1 MKRRMGRFVSFIVAM
16 AMMMSLLY
24 VPSISAEGGGWT
36 NIYTENFDDSEVWN
50 FNNDMTTANT
60 QIGNIYLGE
69 IGAKEPISTL
79 AESDLPAGLLKDASA
94 SPGGNVFAYLGR
106 GSGMTKYGEYRP
118 IVLYDKSKHGLEE
131 APAALRVAYDLA
143 SYDDHSLYK
152 IASKFGLEYTVNVDE
167 TSTTYRP
174 VVVYQEKGD
183 ATDVRQPN
191 IGDTAPLYYFMP
203 NTGKETTGFSNV
215 RWTIGKW
222 NHVEMVFDFVNR
234 TTEIYFNNIKIGVQQ
249 APQIT
254 YDQLE
259 NIVTYGQA
267 REDKQDSILYYDN
280 ITVDQVPAGGTI
292 PSIMKADLTVVPEGV
307 DLQTGTEM
315 TLTTAVTDSQEREI
329 TRVEYFANDVS
340 IGTATNAEE
349 QFKFTWSLPQGE
361 QNIKAVATNSNGDT
375 VSSSVWQTTGWDE
388 VYSVQMGEIAHGTLT
403 ASATEN
409 VVNGNE
415 ITVTAVPDTGYRL
428 EQMSYMPASGSEP
441 VVLAAAD
448 NVASFTMPADNIIL
462 NAVFVKIDYAVFTN
476 AVSNG
481 TVKYSIN
488 NGPET
493 ETLTTAQMDDTIRI
507 ISAADEGFE
516 VSAVSVYQKDQ
527 MIDLQ
532 DNTFTMPA
540 GDVMITVVIKDP
552 NANEVEYLKLNFED
566 LTGVDTKTL
575 DIPVYTVNQATGKL
589 ADVGAQRVSSSSG
602 EIGKTFVVVKDEE
615 GNRYF
620 ACANKDN
627 LKSKILLDEPIA
639 ATGKLYFDFR
649 VKNIWAARFNVPFVG
664 LDENGKQVQLCN
676 LYHESKANM
685 YVNGVYN
692 SAGSTFAA
700 QTELFGANNDTDWHY
715 MRFVLDFD
723 TESFS
728 VYTGD
733 SFENLQDFAVNADGV
748 NSFDFMNKGT
758 TKAVQFAGIS
768 SYSFGENRSQRGFD
782 DVRVYAVKNAV
793 YSTVVKSN
801 DKTLGTVT
809 ADRNLV
815 SAGEI
820 IKVTTAAAT
829 GNRIKTISVVNAVT
843 GVDVSETVGL
853 VKVSGVADQYT
864 YTMPAY
870 DVRVEGVFEV
880 TPVRAIAFANGAEDA
895 VGDAPVWGAQ
905 PEGSTITLPLN
916 PFTRDGYSFEGWSDG
931 ENVFAE
937 GAEYIVPAQDVTFTA
952 VWSAISGVKNITVSS
967 MENGTVIITPEGS
980 AQSPNTEI
988 TLTAQPEPGYELKSI
1003 TVLDAQQGEVLLT
1016 GSATDPNVWTFVMP
1030 NRDVTVSAVFALKQ
1044 YSIKTLI
1051 KGEGTITVA
1060 ENKTTAVAGE
1070 AVSFTV
1076 APGVGR
1082 KIQTVGVSSET
1093 GAAEV
1098 TEADGSYNF
1107 TMPIGDVQIAAYFAD
1122 EAYNVS
1128 DYLNLD
1134 FEDAVKGN
1142 QKIITT
1148 DWSTANLYT
1157 VESNANL
1164 ANRGGIGEDSTK
1176 YIQSNAKG
1184 QVLFRFF
1191 MDPVA
1196 VNTEENK
1203 LYIDFRHKRKSLTD
1217 DGIQLAFR
1225 DGSKTPKN
1233 LFVLSIPG
1241 GGVPTLVIGGTNY
1254 PAEYKDLNWHCY
1266 RAVIDFTAGKMQFLV
1281 GDDFDHLAPWSA
1293 EYSEYTLPD
1302 GVTHIKEITNAPLT
1316 KGGNVFDDIH
1326 VYTKLNPS
1334 EPTATPEPTATAT
1347 PEPTATATPEPT
1359 ATATPEP
1366 TATATPEPTATA
1378 TPEPTATATPEPTAT
1393 ATPEPTA
1400 TATPEPTAT
1409 ATPEPTATAT
1419 PEPTATDAPS
1429 VPTATATSE
1438 LPAVPSEVIVKSVS
1452 GGSDEFTA
1460 TGKWEVSN
1468 VKHEDGTSSLMCKDT
1483 LTGDETSSAKFKP
1496 ANLVPGEY
1504 VVWFYMPYN
1513 GFSDTNATV
1522 RIANENPTGGFT
1534 TYQNDF
1540 SFDQVNNASLTEKW
1554 VRITG
1559 KPINFKGDGNDYVE
1573 ILRTSQS
1580 GSEYTR
1586 VGWVKFVPVV
1596 YQDEYMVENPQTAP
1610 QTSAYKPLY
1619 PSVDFTGT
1627 WGKSTAV
1634 KLGYKTTDNATLY
1647 SVTKDSTARFY
1658 DNYVKPG
1665 STRRIWLYTPYTSGQ
1680 SNDTMVSVTI
1690 HHNGIT
1696 EEPIIFDQMKTENRN
1711 QWVELTVKPL
1721 IFAGDGSDYVE
1732 IKRTNED
1739 TATSTATRIG
1749 AVRFVSPEKEISANK
1764 ILQASEDTFVHGGGA
1779 AVNHG
1784 SETTML
1790 VKSTSAIGMNN
1801 YRKGL
1806 VKFDLSTIN
1815 EKVTKVSLNLTGK
1828 RSNEA
1833 NVTLGVYALSNDWE
1847 ENVVTWSNVPT
1858 LDAETSQKIGEY
1870 EVTVNADRDFTIDV
1884 TDYVLSKLN
1893 SGEKTVSFGLLGIN
1907 GADGKEVTITL
1918 HSRENTSG
1926 RGPCLDIEYLTGG
1939 EIPGP
1944 QPTATA
1950 TATAEPT
1957 ATATPEP
1964 TATATPEPTVTAT
1977 PEPTATATPEPTAT
1991 ATPEPTATA
2000 TPEPTATAVPKYEVE
2015 SAPVSHGRVE
2025 VSPSGQQQSGQEVT
2039 IAAVADTGYEV
2050 KGISVTKKDNAQISV
2065 PVQDNKFIMP
2075 EYAVTVNVTIA
2086 PTVYAIHYD
2095 LAQGSVENANP
2106 ENYTIESDEIVLNN
2120 PTRGG
2125 YSFAGWTGTALDS
2138 PTMRVV
2144 IAQGSTGERSYT
2156 ATWTRILTPLTG
2168 VSISGAAL
2176 VGQRLAA
2183 VLTPDGAEA
2192 AYQWYRGDQPIDNA
2206 VEASYTVTND
2216 DIGSTIKVTATGSG
2230 NYTGAVTS
2238 DATAAVPKLAGQVSV
2253 TTADTSKAYDGN
2265 AFAVEG
2271 TSSTGQTV
2279 KVSYAVKDG
2288 ETLETAPVNAGTY
2301 VATIKAEENAVYT
2314 EAVAVHEFT
2323 ILQKELTITWP
2334 DVLEFMQDG
2343 SEKRV
2348 TPEITGFVGEDSA
2361 ANIIT
2366 VANDKAT
2373 AVGDY
2378 TAAVT
2383 LQNADGNYKLPAN
2396 SSQDWK
2402 ITAKPTYVV
2411 TLTQGTGYTLAAKDG
2426 AGTTVEQG
2434 GNFSF
2439 TLALDAA
2446 YNKSVPVVKVN
2457 DVPLEAVQ
2465 GVYTIADIGEAKT
2478 VTVDGVTLNSYT
2490 VTFKV
2495 DGNVYGEVQTVS
2507 HGANAETPV
2516 PPTKDATASTVYT
2529 FNSWDKAL
2537 TNITADVEINA
2548 VFDETV
2554 RKYTVKFVSEGQ
2566 ELQSTEVE
2574 YGTLPVYAGATPQ
2587 KSATAEYTFTFDKWT
2602 PDVAEVT
2609 GEATYTAVFT
2619 QQAREY
2625 NIQYYV
2631 DNELKYTDTFAYG
2644 AAVTA
2649 RNPESREGYTFSGWS
2664 TIPEIMPAENVRVDG
2679 SFAVNSYDVTVSAE
2693 NGSVNF
2699 TEGVAEN
2706 KANYGTTVKFT
2717 VTPNE
2722 NYVVQEVKYNGTLL
2736 TAEAGVY
2743 SFTMPAENVAIT
2755 CVFAEDPDYILVRN
2769 AVAAISEMQF
2779 AASSE
2784 EAANAETALAKVKA
2798 LLGTIENVSLQVNA
2812 GSFNAAVDGT
2822 HSAPAGTA
2830 GSYTFTVTAQAGQKS
2845 MTSETLNMV
2854 ISPKVY
2860 ADSEN
2865 AEINGITVSGV
2876 PAVGAETS
2884 YTVML
2889 PYGTEVTAEDIAVS
2903 LVDAKASVTGKTAE
2917 GNVWTIIVTAESGAE
2932 KRYTLTVN
2940 YSANPDIAIVEG
2952 VVNAVNALAF
2962 EAVTNPTSQT
2972 AIEEMITG
2980 KLNGV
2985 KGETNVSVT
2994 EGVYTAAVDGTV
3006 ENHAGTSGSY
3016 IFKVAVTKGEVSRT
3030 SNQLTVTIQPVAYTA
3045 IPLAVPENLRWTESS
3060 ASWDAVANAAG
3071 YQVQLYKDGS
3081 PAGAAVSV
3089 TGSEVYDFA
3098 EMITETGSYTFTVKA
3113 VSANQEDY
3121 TDSAVSAQSA
3131 AYDFVQT
3138 YTVTVNKTGEGTVS
3152 ITPEGKVEAGRQM
3165 TVTATPA
3172 AGQRLVAIEVSGGT
3186 VVSMDGNVGTFT
3198 MPAEDVTVSVLF
3210 AEIENIF
3217 INFSVDGQE
3226 YGNING
3232 KPGTRITAEQIP
3244 ADPVKDGFVFL
3255 GWYLEDTKYIFD
3267 VIPETDIQLEAKFAE
3282 INNDA
3287 VRTIVEAKAEDLLNP
3302 ESKAA
3307 ILSALEVVAAN
3318 GSESD
3323 KAAVANISAD
3333 VAKAIAEAVGATTE
3347 FVYTETS
3354 ADEIQ
3359 IPTIANMTGKGSDSY
3374 RVEIEKL
3381 NLFEHENL
3389 ADKNTAVYD
3398 VSVFINEVKTSASL
3412 LPQIVNLVVDNN
3424 IDLRTVKAFSVDD
3437 AGVWEDLPILGM
3449 QGNIIT
3455 VKTSHFSKIGVY
3467 SDPVEDPDTQGT
3479 TAEIQLEK
3487 VDDGLY
3493 NIVLTPTGTP
3503 NQITRFASA
3512 EFTLNNTVTTGDVG
3526 MEVNAG
3532 ADLKMSENGTSDN
3545 NGTVSTKYLI
3555 YVDVDGGKAPIT
3567 KAEGERLIV
3576 GNVRLTGVG
3585 EGTLNITEAQGYTKS
3600 KTDALVKNLTL
3611 TPGADAPYTLTEATN
3626 PFKLTISFNNKVEL
3640 TNAAYTD
3647 MKVRVSGSNGKVEE
3661 IALGDGE
3668 PGVTSEIE
3676 GRTSRYIVDL
3686 NLVAGVRYSVTIS
3699 GAGYR
3704 NYTKSFTMPEN
3715 EGVNMH
3721 VWNNVMDMPASV
3733 ITGESD
3739 GDTTVTFLAGD
3750 IVKDGKINIYDLSAV
3765 VSYFGEVELD
3775 NEETSALAKYDL
3787 NRDGKIDSKDVAMV
3801 LVSWNN

>member
-1 MKRRMGRFVSFIVAM
+1 MKRLRRSLAAILVIAMVMTTLGMTVVSAANTFTDVSGHWAQEYIQKWSNKSVINGYEDGTFRPDANISRAEAAKVIVTAKN
-16 AMMMSLLY
+16 ATGLSDKTFTDVEANEWYSLYISRAVEAGY
-24 VPSISAEGGGWT
+24 VTGDAEGTFRPNDPITREEAAAIMARAYGLSGT
-36 NIYTENFDDSEVWN
+36 AEVVFSDN
-50 FNNDMTTANT
+50 R
-60 QIGNIYLGE
+60 E
-69 IGAKEPISTL
+69 I
-79 AESDLPAGLLKDASA
+79 SDWASA
-94 SPGGNVFAYLGR
+94 SVQALVAAGAINGYEDGSFRPQAYISRAELVKILDVADTAANSGGNNSSVVR
-106 GSGMTKYGEYRP
+106 PNGSGGRNPVVTNPSYYNVKCIANGGTIEGKTEKTYRVKSGATLSGYAADPVREGYEFMGWYRTRDAADALDESREYSVMNRVTASVTLYAGWKSTEEFVVSFDYGNGTVDKETVLNGETVSKPSGTPERAGWKYTNKWYTDAACTKEYTFSGKVTKDMTLYAGWELEDETAADSVAKVAAEVNETAEVIPYPQEALAGEKVY
-118 IVLYDKSKHGLEE
+118 V
-131 APAALRVAYDLA
+131 
-143 SYDDHSLYK
+143 
-152 IASKFGLEYTVNVDE
+152 TVNVK
-167 TSTTYRP
+167 
-174 VVVYQEKGD
+174 KG
-183 ATDVRQPN
+183 N
-191 IGDTAPLYYFMP
+191 ELKTA
-203 NTGKETTGFSNV
+203 E
-215 RWTIGKW
+215 
-222 NHVEMVFDFVNR
+222 
-234 TTEIYFNNIKIGVQQ
+234 
-249 APQIT
+249 
-254 YDQLE
+254 
-259 NIVTYGQA
+259 VTYV
-267 REDKQDSILYYDN
+267 DKSGAPKKIEL
-280 ITVDQVPAGGTI
+280 A
-292 PSIMKADLTVVPEGV
+292 
-307 DLQTGTEM
+307 
-315 TLTTAVTDSQEREI
+315 
-329 TRVEYFANDVS
+329 
-340 IGTATNAEE
+340 IG
-349 QFKFTWSLPQGE
+349 
-361 QNIKAVATNSNGDT
+361 
-375 VSSSVWQTTGWDE
+375 
-388 VYSVQMGEIAHGTLT
+388 
-403 ASATEN
+403 
-409 VVNGNE
+409 
-415 ITVTAVPDTGYRL
+415 
-428 EQMSYMPASGSEP
+428 
-441 VVLAAAD
+441 
-448 NVASFTMPADNIIL
+448 
-462 NAVFVKIDYAVFTN
+462 
-476 AVSNG
+476 
-481 TVKYSIN
+481 
-488 NGPET
+488 
-493 ETLTTAQMDDTIRI
+493 
-507 ISAADEGFE
+507 
-516 VSAVSVYQKDQ
+516 
-527 MIDLQ
+527 
-532 DNTFTMPA
+532 
-540 GDVMITVVIKDP
+540 
-552 NANEVEYLKLNFED
+552 
-566 LTGVDTKTL
+566 
-575 DIPVYTVNQATGKL
+575 
-589 ADVGAQRVSSSSG
+589 
-602 EIGKTFVVVKDEE
+602 
-615 GNRYF
+615 
-620 ACANKDN
+620 
-627 LKSKILLDEPIA
+627 
-639 ATGKLYFDFR
+639 
-649 VKNIWAARFNVPFVG
+649 
-664 LDENGKQVQLCN
+664 ENGK
-676 LYHESKANM
+676 
-685 YVNGVYN
+685 G
-692 SAGSTFAA
+692 
-700 QTELFGANNDTDWHY
+700 
-715 MRFVLDFD
+715 
-723 TESFS
+723 
-728 VYTGD
+728 
-733 SFENLQDFAVNADGV
+733 SFEVPEDVDA
-748 NSFDFMNKGT
+748 
-758 TKAVQFAGIS
+758 
-768 SYSFGENRSQRGFD
+768 SQEM
-782 DVRVYAVKNAV
+782 RVV
-793 YSTVVKSN
+793 
-801 DKTLGTVT
+801 
-809 ADRNLV
+809 
-815 SAGEI
+815 
-820 IKVTTAAAT
+820 VTTE
-829 GNRIKTISVVNAVT
+829 
-843 GVDVSETVGL
+843 VSE
-853 VKVSGVADQYT
+853 
-864 YTMPAY
+864 
-870 DVRVEGVFEV
+870 
-880 TPVRAIAFANGAEDA
+880 
-895 VGDAPVWGAQ
+895 
-905 PEGSTITLPLN
+905 PE
-916 PFTRDGYSFEGWSDG
+916 
-931 ENVFAE
+931 
-937 GAEYIVPAQDVTFTA
+937 
-952 VWSAISGVKNITVSS
+952 
-967 MENGTVIITPEGS
+967 
-980 AQSPNTEI
+980 
-988 TLTAQPEPGYELKSI
+988 
-1003 TVLDAQQGEVLLT
+1003 
-1016 GSATDPNVWTFVMP
+1016 
-1030 NRDVTVSAVFALKQ
+1030 
-1044 YSIKTLI
+1044 
-1051 KGEGTITVA
+1051 
-1060 ENKTTAVAGE
+1060 
-1070 AVSFTV
+1070 
-1076 APGVGR
+1076 
-1082 KIQTVGVSSET
+1082 
-1093 GAAEV
+1093 
-1098 TEADGSYNF
+1098 
-1107 TMPIGDVQIAAYFAD
+1107 
-1122 EAYNVS
+1122 
-1128 DYLNLD
+1128 
-1134 FEDAVKGN
+1134 
-1142 QKIITT
+1142 
-1148 DWSTANLYT
+1148 
-1157 VESNANL
+1157 
-1164 ANRGGIGEDSTK
+1164 
-1176 YIQSNAKG
+1176 
-1184 QVLFRFF
+1184 
-1191 MDPVA
+1191 
-1196 VNTEENK
+1196 
-1203 LYIDFRHKRKSLTD
+1203 
-1217 DGIQLAFR
+1217 
-1225 DGSKTPKN
+1225 
-1233 LFVLSIPG
+1233 
-1241 GGVPTLVIGGTNY
+1241 
-1254 PAEYKDLNWHCY
+1254 
-1266 RAVIDFTAGKMQFLV
+1266 
-1281 GDDFDHLAPWSA
+1281 
-1293 EYSEYTLPD
+1293 
-1302 GVTHIKEITNAPLT
+1302 
-1316 KGGNVFDDIH
+1316 
-1326 VYTKLNPS
+1326 
-1334 EPTATPEPTATAT
+1334 
-1347 PEPTATATPEPT
+1347 
-1359 ATATPEP
+1359 
-1366 TATATPEPTATA
+1366 
-1378 TPEPTATATPEPTAT
+1378 
-1393 ATPEPTA
+1393 
-1400 TATPEPTAT
+1400 
-1409 ATPEPTATAT
+1409 
-1419 PEPTATDAPS
+1419 
-1429 VPTATATSE
+1429 
-1438 LPAVPSEVIVKSVS
+1438 
-1452 GGSDEFTA
+1452 
-1460 TGKWEVSN
+1460 
-1468 VKHEDGTSSLMCKDT
+1468 
-1483 LTGDETSSAKFKP
+1483 
-1496 ANLVPGEY
+1496 
-1504 VVWFYMPYN
+1504 
-1513 GFSDTNATV
+1513 
-1522 RIANENPTGGFT
+1522 
-1534 TYQNDF
+1534 
-1540 SFDQVNNASLTEKW
+1540 
-1554 VRITG
+1554 
-1559 KPINFKGDGNDYVE
+1559 
-1573 ILRTSQS
+1573 
-1580 GSEYTR
+1580 
-1586 VGWVKFVPVV
+1586 
-1596 YQDEYMVENPQTAP
+1596 
-1610 QTSAYKPLY
+1610 
-1619 PSVDFTGT
+1619 
-1627 WGKSTAV
+1627 
-1634 KLGYKTTDNATLY
+1634 
-1647 SVTKDSTARFY
+1647 
-1658 DNYVKPG
+1658 
-1665 STRRIWLYTPYTSGQ
+1665 
-1680 SNDTMVSVTI
+1680 
-1690 HHNGIT
+1690 
-1696 EEPIIFDQMKTENRN
+1696 
-1711 QWVELTVKPL
+1711 
-1721 IFAGDGSDYVE
+1721 
-1732 IKRTNED
+1732 
-1739 TATSTATRIG
+1739 
-1749 AVRFVSPEKEISANK
+1749 
-1764 ILQASEDTFVHGGGA
+1764 
-1779 AVNHG
+1779 
-1784 SETTML
+1784 
-1790 VKSTSAIGMNN
+1790 
-1801 YRKGL
+1801 
-1806 VKFDLSTIN
+1806 
-1815 EKVTKVSLNLTGK
+1815 
-1828 RSNEA
+1828 
-1833 NVTLGVYALSNDWE
+1833 
-1847 ENVVTWSNVPT
+1847 
-1858 LDAETSQKIGEY
+1858 
-1870 EVTVNADRDFTIDV
+1870 
-1884 TDYVLSKLN
+1884 
-1893 SGEKTVSFGLLGIN
+1893 
-1907 GADGKEVTITL
+1907 
-1918 HSRENTSG
+1918 
-1926 RGPCLDIEYLTGG
+1926 
-1939 EIPGP
+1939 
-1944 QPTATA
+1944 
-1950 TATAEPT
+1950 
-1957 ATATPEP
+1957 
-1964 TATATPEPTVTAT
+1964 
-1977 PEPTATATPEPTAT
+1977 
-1991 ATPEPTATA
+1991 ATA

>member
-1347 PEPTATATPEPT
+1347 
-1359 ATATPEP
+1359 
-1366 TATATPEPTATA
+1366 
-1378 TPEPTATATPEPTAT
+1378 
-1393 ATPEPTA
+1393 
-1400 TATPEPTAT
+1400 
-1409 ATPEPTATAT
+1409 
-1419 PEPTATDAPS
+1419 
-1429 VPTATATSE
+1429 
-1438 LPAVPSEVIVKSVS
+1438 
-1452 GGSDEFTA
+1452 
-1460 TGKWEVSN
+1460 
-1468 VKHEDGTSSLMCKDT
+1468 
-1483 LTGDETSSAKFKP
+1483 
-1496 ANLVPGEY
+1496 
-1504 VVWFYMPYN
+1504 
-1513 GFSDTNATV
+1513 
-1522 RIANENPTGGFT
+1522 
-1534 TYQNDF
+1534 
-1540 SFDQVNNASLTEKW
+1540 
-1554 VRITG
+1554 
-1559 KPINFKGDGNDYVE
+1559 
-1573 ILRTSQS
+1573 
-1580 GSEYTR
+1580 
-1586 VGWVKFVPVV
+1586 
-1596 YQDEYMVENPQTAP
+1596 
-1610 QTSAYKPLY
+1610 
-1619 PSVDFTGT
+1619 
-1627 WGKSTAV
+1627 
-1634 KLGYKTTDNATLY
+1634 
-1647 SVTKDSTARFY
+1647 
-1658 DNYVKPG
+1658 
-1665 STRRIWLYTPYTSGQ
+1665 
-1680 SNDTMVSVTI
+1680 
-1690 HHNGIT
+1690 
-1696 EEPIIFDQMKTENRN
+1696 
-1711 QWVELTVKPL
+1711 
-1721 IFAGDGSDYVE
+1721 
-1732 IKRTNED
+1732 
-1739 TATSTATRIG
+1739 
-1749 AVRFVSPEKEISANK
+1749 
-1764 ILQASEDTFVHGGGA
+1764 
-1779 AVNHG
+1779 
-1784 SETTML
+1784 
-1790 VKSTSAIGMNN
+1790 
-1801 YRKGL
+1801 
-1806 VKFDLSTIN
+1806 
-1815 EKVTKVSLNLTGK
+1815 
-1828 RSNEA
+1828 
-1833 NVTLGVYALSNDWE
+1833 
-1847 ENVVTWSNVPT
+1847 
-1858 LDAETSQKIGEY
+1858 
-1870 EVTVNADRDFTIDV
+1870 
-1884 TDYVLSKLN
+1884 
-1893 SGEKTVSFGLLGIN
+1893 
-1907 GADGKEVTITL
+1907 
-1918 HSRENTSG
+1918 
-1926 RGPCLDIEYLTGG
+1926 
-1939 EIPGP
+1939 
-1944 QPTATA
+1944 
-1950 TATAEPT
+1950 AEPT

-1964 TATATPEPTVTAT
+1964 TATATPEPTVTATPEPTATAT

-3585 EGTLNITEAQGYTKS
+3585 EGALNITEAQGYTKS